1 PMSERSQDPSGER
14 RAGRPRTGGR
24 RPGGGRAGV
33 AVVVAG
39 LLALTGL
46 AGCASAGGTTLSN
59 TMLDSQDLADVSDQ
73 FETVYDFL
81 KAHSQATIST
91 FGGQTHE
98 ILTVYGR
105 GRRSLTMPMSA
116 GALLYVNDD
125 RVPNAVPYL
134 KDLRMSEVER
144 LLILRPSEASS
155 RFGGD
160 GRRGAVA
167 IWTKSG

>member
-1 PMSERSQDPSGER
+1 MRRRDAEASGESDGAR
-14 RAGRPRTGGR
+14 SDRPARAGRETRTGI
-24 RPGGGRAGV
+24 AAV
-33 AVVVAG
+33 AAALV
-39 LLALTGL
+39 ALTG
-46 AGCASAGGTTLSN
+46 AVGCASTGGTTLSN
-59 TMLDSQDLADVSDQ
+59 TMLDSQDLADVSRQ

-81 KAHSQATIST
+81 KAHSRATIST

-105 GRRSLTMPMSA
+105 GRRSLTMPNAA

-125 RVPNAVPYL
+125 EVPNAVPFL
-134 KDLRMSEVER
+134 KSMEMSNVER

-160 GRRGAVA
+160 GQRGAVA
-167 IWTKSG
+167 IWTRSG

>member
-1 PMSERSQDPSGER
+1 MFDRAEAPSGESGGVR
-14 RAGRPRTGGR
+14 RGTGGR
-24 RPGGGRAGV
+24 GPGGGRAGL

-39 LLALTGL
+39 MLALTGL

-59 TMLDSQDLADVSDQ
+59 TMLNSQDLADVSDQ

-81 KAHSQATIST
+81 KAHSRATIST

-105 GRRSLTMPMSA
+105 GRRSLSMPMNA
-116 GALLYVNDD
+116 GALLYVDD
-125 RVPNAVPYL
+125 DEVPNAVPYL
-134 KDLRMSEVER
+134 RGLRMSEVER
-144 LLILRPSEASS
+144 LQILRPSEASS

>member
-1 PMSERSQDPSGER
+1 MSHRAEEQSGESSDVR
-14 RAGRPRTGGR
+14 SGTGGR
-24 RPGGGRAGV
+24 PGAQRTAV

-39 LLALTGL
+39 LLALTGV
-46 AGCASAGGTTLSN
+46 AGCASSGGTTLSN
-59 TMLDSQDLADVSDQ
+59 TMLNSQDLADVSGQ

-81 KAHSQATIST
+81 KAHSRATIST

-105 GRRSLTMPMSA
+105 GRRSLTMPNAA
-116 GALLYVNDD
+116 GALLYVDD
-125 RVPNAVPYL
+125 EEVPNAVPYL
-134 KDLRMSEVER
+134 RGLKMSEVER
-144 LLILRPSEASS
+144 LQILRPSEASS

-167 IWTKSG
+167 IRTKSG